1 MFTATSKQG
10 CKSGAI
16 NVGDDE
22 RQISIAAGAA
32 LSLLGISGLSLARLV
47 VIAAGGSLLYR
58 GLTGHCALY
67 QAMTDA
73 SERDQRHMNPRD
85 EEMDM
90 DRLATASVDHKESA
104 PKPQPSA
111 KAKNS

>member
-1 MFTATSKQG
+1 METATQACNAQS
-10 CKSGAI
+10 I
-16 NVGDDE
+16 NVGENE

-67 QAMTDA
+67 QAMANA
-73 SERDQRHMNPRD
+73 SERDQTRTIPQG
-85 EEMDM
+85 EGMDM
-90 DRLATASVDHKESA
+90 NRLATASVDHKESA
-104 PKPQPSA
+104 PRPQPSA